1 MFQLIQIVYHGI
13 LIKITTGFH
22 YFWRMIKP
30 IISALVFFISFT
42 ALAQTKGEYPKNWHL
57 LDKQKDGIYGISLQ
71 KAYDLLQGK
80 TSEKIIVAVIDGGV
94 DTAHE
99 DLRSIL
105 WRNPK
110 EIAGNGKDD
119 DGNGYVDD
127 VYGWNFPGGKD
138 GKNVKEDSQEEV
150 RIYHQYRARFEEQE
164 VVDSRL
170 SPADKL
176 VYKDWKRAKAKLTMT
191 EEEKDNIRNLSYVL
205 KALVKAD
212 SVLKGDMQKETFTGD
227 SLELYK
233 PVTENG
239 KRAKAAY
246 ISITTQMLQ
255 IEKTTKNTDL
265 VHDLTEY
272 VTSKEKL
279 MDALDIAPED
289 YRNDIVKDDYSNI
302 NDRFY
307 GNGDVMTGTPSH
319 GTHVSG
325 IIGAVRNNKLG
336 MDGVA
341 DNIMIMT
348 VRAVPNGDEHDKD
361 VANAIRYAV
370 DNGAKVINM
379 SFGKDFSPEQKW
391 VEEAIKY
398 AQSKDVLLI
407 HAAGNDS
414 HDLDKDYNFPTDLFL
429 NGSRAINMITVGSSS
444 DPLITE
450 NYISSFSNYGKNSV
464 DIFAPG
470 DHIYSTVPYSLYDKK
485 DGTSMASPVV
495 AGLAGML
502 RSYFPAL
509 SAAQIKECIVKSVDK
524 SFENTEVIKPGTKD
538 KKVRLSSLCRYG
550 GIINAAAAVQNA
562 LKMKA
567 AKTKVVVPKPKVKV
581 AKQRKG

>member
-1 MFQLIQIVYHGI
+1 M
-13 LIKITTGFH
+13 
-22 YFWRMIKP
+22 MKP
-30 IISALVFFISFT
+30 IISALFFFISFT
-42 ALAQTKGEYPKNWHL
+42 VLAQTKGEYPKNWHL
-57 LDKQKDGIYGISLQ
+57 LDKQKDGVYGISLQ

-80 TSEKIIVAVIDGGV
+80 TNEKIIVAVIDGGV

-99 DLRSIL
+99 DLRPIL
-105 WRNPK
+105 WHNAK
-110 EIAGNGKDD
+110 EIPANGKDD

-150 RIYHQYRARFEEQE
+150 RLYHQFRARFEEQE
-164 VVDSRL
+164 VIDSRL
-170 SPADKL
+170 SPADKQL
-176 VYKDWKRAKAKLTMT
+176 YKDWKRAKAKLTMT
-191 EEEKDNIRNLSYVL
+191 DEEKDNVRNLSYVL

-212 SVLKGDMQKETFTGD
+212 SVLRDDMQKETYTGD
-227 SLELYK
+227 SLEMYK
-233 PVTENG
+233 PITENG

-255 IEKTTKNTDL
+255 IEKTTKNSDL
-265 VHDLTEY
+265 VHDLTEF

-279 MDALDIAPED
+279 MDALDVAPED
-289 YRNDIVKDDYSNI
+289 FRNDIVKDDYTNM

-336 MDGVA
+336 VDGIA
-341 DNIMIMT
+341 NNILVMT

-361 VANAIRYAV
+361 VALAIRYAV

-379 SFGKDFSPEQKW
+379 SFGKDFSPNQKW
-391 VEEAIKY
+391 VEEAIQY
-398 AQSKDVLLI
+398 AQSKDVLLV
-407 HAAGNDS
+407 HAAGNDG
-414 HDLDKDYNFPTDLFL
+414 HDLDKDYNFPTDLFV
-429 NGSRAINMITVGSSS
+429 NGKRATNMITVGSSS

-470 DHIYSTVPYSLYDKK
+470 DHIMSTVPYNQYEKK

-495 AGLAGML
+495 AGLAGLL
-502 RSYFPAL
+502 RSYFPKLTAQ
-509 SAAQIKECIVKSVDK
+509 QIKECIVNSIDK

-538 KKVRLSSLCRYG
+538 KKVRLASLCRYG
-550 GIINAAAAVQNA
+550 GIINAAVAVQNA
-562 LKMKA
+562 LKMQAPKVVA
-567 AKTKVVVPKPKVKV
+567 AKPPKVKV